1 VITERFGL
9 QRLPF
14 GKDVPVAALF
24 PSAAQTR
31 AAAALG
37 FAIAERQIALLLGDV
52 GAGKS
57 TVLRTTLAGCSP
69 ARFPVAYLPA
79 APRDARD
86 LYQSALGAFGE
97 SAPWSTAEA
106 RTRLRHVLQELADAG
121 RTGVLIVDE
130 AQDLTPALLTHLR
143 TLTNF
148 ELDARPVFAL
158 VLCGHP
164 DLARLLRRRGQEA
177 MAQRVGTTCHLLGLT
192 REETDRY
199 IAHHLQLCGCV
210 RPLFDPAATAA
221 IFSASKGLPRL
232 VGRAALA
239 CLEAA
244 ALAGADRVD
253 AACAEQALADIT

>member
-1 VITERFGL
+1 MITEHFGL

-14 GKDVPVAALF
+14 GKDIPVAALF
-24 PSAAQTR
+24 QPAAQAQAT
-31 AAAALG
+31 AALQ
-37 FAIAERQIALLLGDV
+37 FAIAQRQIALLVGDV

-57 TVLRTTLAGCSP
+57 TVLRATLASCSP
-69 ARFPVAYLPA
+69 ARFPLAYLPG

-86 LYQSALGAFGE
+86 LYQSVLGSFGE

-106 RTRLRHVLQELADAG
+106 RMRLRRVLQDLADAG
-121 RTGVLIVDE
+121 RTAVLVVDE
-130 AQDLTPALLTHLR
+130 AQELSPALLGALR
-143 TLTNF
+143 VLTNF

-164 DLARLLRRRGQEA
+164 ELLHLVRRKGQEA

-199 IAHHLQLCGCV
+199 VAHHLEFAGCI

-221 IFSASKGLPRL
+221 IFTAFKGLPRL
-232 VGRAALA
+232 INRAALA
-239 CLEAA
+239 CLETA
-244 ALAGADRVD
+244 ALGGADHVD
-253 AACAEQALADIT
+253 AACAEQALAEIA